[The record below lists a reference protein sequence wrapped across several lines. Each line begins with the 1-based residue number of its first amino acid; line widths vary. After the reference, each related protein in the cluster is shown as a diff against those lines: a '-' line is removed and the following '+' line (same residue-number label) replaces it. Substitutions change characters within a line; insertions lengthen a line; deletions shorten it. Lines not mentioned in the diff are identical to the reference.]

1 MSISAGTSRALHQTL
16 GEEAGDEVVNWMQ
29 RMEFNRVESRE
40 MLEVSLSRFDDRMEL
55 SLSRFDAKMDARLAE
70 FQRVMDARL
79 AEFQRVLDGQLA
91 EFRREMTEFRA
102 EIRADV
108 SRLEVK
114 MEQRHAELMRWSL
127 VYWVGAVA
135 SIAALAK
142 ILR

>member
-1 MSISAGTSRALHQTL
+1 
-16 GEEAGDEVVNWMQ
+16 MQ

-70 FQRVMDARL
+70 FQRM
-79 AEFQRVLDGQLA
+79 LDNQLA
-91 EFRREMTEFRA
+91 EFRKEM
-102 EIRADV
+102 RADV
-108 SRLEVK
+108 ARLELK
-114 MEQRHAELMRWSL
+114 IEQRHADLMRWSL
-127 VYWVGAVA
+127 VYWLGAVG